1 MQISLNFKTS
11 CCNLKKIRGLEAKL
25 CVDFL
30 FLNFSNFERN
40 YDVLKSKNLCI
51 LLNKNISFNKNE
63 TEFKMGNSTHSFKD
77 MNLVLHLIKLQ
88 IKSKTVMSWSLRK
101 KKGGIFFY
109 RLFCPEGF
117 FLIFVFYLNV

>member
-1 MQISLNFKTS
+1 MHFVEQKQALIKMKRNFH
-11 CCNLKKIRGLEAKL
+11 N
-25 CVDFL
+25 
-30 FLNFSNFERN
+30 
-40 YDVLKSKNLCI
+40 
-51 LLNKNISFNKNE
+51 
-63 TEFKMGNSTHSFKD
+63 KMGNSTYIFKD